1 MYYSYKIINEV
12 MSQYSPSSIHTKDTE
27 LFRYYQRY
35 LFQKVL
41 SVFEFKGLNPNWPEN
56 YFYTV
61 LFGFGFIAI
70 ADIPPFMVI
79 PQHCTISGPLN
90 VFYQPKEV
98 IIANPA
104 IRDLLRLEIGKDCEV
119 IKMMPDW
126 GSPMDIVN
134 FYADMMALSA
144 ETAAVNTINSK
155 LSYVLF
161 AKNKAMAESLKKL
174 YDQVA
179 SGEPATVVD
188 KLLMND
194 DGSPNWDTFTQD
206 LKGNYIAGQ
215 ILEDMKQWEDR
226 FNTDIGI
233 PNANTQKKERLITD
247 EVNANNVD
255 TRTKSDLWLAT
266 MREGVS
272 AVNKHYGMN
281 ITVDYRKRLLEGS
294 KIAQEEGEES
304 WEEA

>member
-1 MYYSYKIINEV
+1 MFYSYEMINKV
-12 MSQYSPSSIHTKDTE
+12 MSQYNPSSIHTKDTA
-27 LFRYYQRY
+27 LFHYYQRY
-35 LFQKVL
+35 LFQKVM

-104 IRDLLRLEIGKDCEV
+104 IKDLQRLEIGKDCEV

-126 GSPMDIVN
+126 GSPMDIVD

-161 AKNKAMAESLKKL
+161 AKNKATAESLKKL

-188 KLLMND
+188 KLLMNE

-281 ITVDYRKRLLEGS
+281 ITVDYRKRLIEGS
-294 KIAQEEGEES
+294 KIAQEEGDES
-304 WEEA
+304 WQED

>member
-1 MYYSYKIINEV
+1 MYYSYEMINKV
-12 MSQYSPSSIHTKDTE
+12 MSQYNPSSIHTKDTA

-35 LFQKVL
+35 LFQKVM

-104 IRDLLRLEIGKDCEV
+104 IKDLQRLEIGKDCEV

-126 GSPMDIVN
+126 GSPIDIVN

-281 ITVDYRKRLLEGS
+281 ISVDYRKRLLEGS
-294 KIAQEEGEES
+294 KIAQEEGDES
-304 WEEA
+304 WQED